1 MRFAMSNPAH
11 GNRASMVR
19 SFESMNRIPAPQ
31 GLRAVQESLLED
43 RAFSWYEYVPVSY
56 DGSQPVPLVIQL
68 HGGGNDGMRWSNYTI
83 WHLMAEK
90 QGFLVVYPNSPVPG
104 MWTCGDEDI
113 AYLEALIGH
122 LCGKYCVDN
131 TRIYMQ
137 GMSNGEMMTLAF
149 TMRHP
154 EMLAAAGNL
163 TGPSPA
169 EMIDDERP
177 VGALPLYQM
186 RGEKDVFFQLP
197 DPLPRDI
204 YAKRYGMNDF
214 NREIWLEA
222 NGVQGLPSLT
232 IRGKDNYLV
241 YQGTHAPIINHEIQS
256 MGHRE
261 PTDSAQTMW
270 NLLYANARRVDGK
283 PVVELPPA
291 LLAGDADGVA
301 VAIGSNRVYKADHI
315 ETMHPSPFGHARFLA
330 PPANEPHFN
339 AVNIG
344 EMFETP
350 EVYVPVEGLGV
361 LFGAKTELVDP
372 GMSARAVFPDG
383 TEYVFHADALL
394 VTRNGEYLA
403 LRKPSLLV
411 SGMFLVPLGEIAT
424 ELLGKRTSMVA
435 NVMYVSDHH
444 AQLGRYTATILLRLL
459 EGIPEL

>member
-1 MRFAMSNPAH
+1 
-11 GNRASMVR
+11 
-19 SFESMNRIPAPQ
+19 
-31 GLRAVQESLLED
+31 
-43 RAFSWYEYVPVSY
+43 
-56 DGSQPVPLVIQL
+56 
-68 HGGGNDGMRWSNYTI
+68 
-83 WHLMAEK
+83 
-90 QGFLVVYPNSPVPG
+90 
-104 MWTCGDEDI
+104 
-113 AYLEALIGH
+113 
-122 LCGKYCVDN
+122 
-131 TRIYMQ
+131 
-137 GMSNGEMMTLAF
+137 
-149 TMRHP
+149 
-154 EMLAAAGNL
+154 
-163 TGPSPA
+163 
-169 EMIDDERP
+169 MIDDERP

-197 DPLPRDI
+197 DPLPKDI

-241 YQGTHAPIINHEIQS
+241 FQGANAPIINHEIQS

-261 PTDSAQTMW
+261 PTDSAQQIW
-270 NLLYANARRVDGK
+270 DLLYSHARRVDGK
-283 PVVELPPA
+283 SVVELPQS

-301 VAIGSNRVYKADHI
+301 LAIGSNQVYKADHI
-315 ETMHPSPFGHARFLA
+315 ETLHPSPFGHARFIS

-339 AVNIG
+339 GVNIG

-350 EVYVPVEGLGV
+350 EVYVPVEGLAA
-361 LFGAKTELVDP
+361 LFGATTKLVDP
-372 GMSARAVFPDG
+372 GLSARAVFPDG

-411 SGMFLVPLGEIAT
+411 SGIFLVPVGEIAT
-424 ELLGKRTSMVA
+424 ELLGKRISMVA
-435 NVMYVSDHH
+435 NVMYISDHH